1 MVFAQRNFLEWIAL
15 AGLGAIAMLAGCASI
30 ATAPPAAIPPAASA
44 DATDADSAVAQRP
57 PRPEDGAFESDAPD
71 VPQSVNVF
79 GEINGVS
86 LPSAGNP
93 ADGGFQQ
100 HTYADEGYDS
110 DVTVDPTGV
119 WLAFASTR
127 HSPHASIYLQRTD
140 GSAVVQLTSDKGE
153 DAYPTFSPDGKQ
165 IAFSSTRAGNWQVYL
180 MDADGRNTTQVT
192 SGPMQAIHPSFS
204 PDGTRMVYA
213 ALGSRS
219 NQWELWTVN
228 LASGEK
234 RMIGNGLFPSW
245 SPDKTVDRIAFQ
257 RARQRGSRW
266 FSVWTMELSNGEA
279 HRVTEVAESARA
291 AVLSPTWSTDGKS
304 LAFATIAAPSRGDSV
319 RRKGQ
324 SDIWVIN
331 ADGTNRR
338 RLTDGNGN
346 NLTPCWARDNR
357 VYFVS
362 DRAGPECIWSAQA
375 DQNRT
380 IATGAPPVPAASG
393 EKAVGATDAHEAAQ

>member
-1 MVFAQRNFLEWIAL
+1 MAEPCPFTGLRWSSNRADTRHGLPSGRGTVHGTCAAKIAGINRL
-15 AGLGAIAMLAGCASI
+15 GDSRRDGDAGGCA
-30 ATAPPAAIPPAASA
+30 ATVTAPPAATPSVASA

-57 PRPEDGAFESDAPD
+57 PQPEDGAFESDAPD

-165 IAFSSTRAGNWQVYL
+165 IAFSSTRAGNWQIYI

-219 NQWELWTVN
+219 NQWELWTVS
-228 LASGEK
+228 LVGGEK

-245 SPDKTVDRIAFQ
+245 SSDKTVDRIAFQ
-257 RARQRGSRW
+257 RARHAVPGGS
-266 FSVWTMELSNGEA
+266 
-279 HRVTEVAESARA
+279 
-291 AVLSPTWSTDGKS
+291 
-304 LAFATIAAPSRGDSV
+304 
-319 RRKGQ
+319 
-324 SDIWVIN
+324 
-331 ADGTNRR
+331 
-338 RLTDGNGN
+338 
-346 NLTPCWARDNR
+346 
-357 VYFVS
+357 
-362 DRAGPECIWSAQA
+362 
-375 DQNRT
+375 
-380 IATGAPPVPAASG
+380 ASG
-393 EKAVGATDAHEAAQ
+393 QWNFPTVRLVV